1 MKNDRK
7 TLRLDVDFDL
17 WLTETEIEASVYVGA
32 TDEPQLVVTESLE
45 SLIDKTLEAYGW
57 SDKIHSAHKE
67 DVERLLTTLKNAY
80 EYAERRVQ
88 ELGFSDPASEE

>member
-1 MKNDRK
+1 MKNIRK

-45 SLIDKTLEAYGW
+45 SLIDKTLESYSW

-67 DVERLLTTLKNAY
+67 DVERLITTLNTAC
-80 EYAERRVQ
+80 EYAEERVR
-88 ELGFSDPASEE
+88 EMGFDE